1 MNPAKCELHSLALLR
16 DGLAC
21 MTPAGGLEFTM
32 DQAAHTAA
40 AEQRFSDARAA
51 RRWADMYDSDT
62 ESLQEASFRKR
73 CDVTVKYVLQVLPA
87 GGHVLDL
94 GCGSAPVLSQL
105 RKQGVSCTG
114 LEYSE
119 DMLRHSRARL
129 QSMQLDEGDLH
140 RGDCRSTQ
148 FESASFDVVVCLGV
162 ISYVE
167 DYAVVLSEIKRVL
180 KPGGYAFV
188 SFRNRFNPILW
199 DPIAGL
205 KTLARAATGRLRPE
219 PYKIGR
225 FMDFQEFRRKM
236 DDAGFEYRDFVG
248 IGLGPV
254 KFNRRVLLAERT
266 SIRLSDALTAVL
278 HRLGWQAPLRWLADV
293 SLWIYSR
300 PPGRA

>member
-1 MNPAKCELHSLALLR
+1 
-16 DGLAC
+16 
-21 MTPAGGLEFTM
+21 M

-62 ESLQEASFRKR
+62 ESLQEANFRTR
-73 CDVTVKYVLQVLPA
+73 CDITVKYVLQVLPA
-87 GGHVLDL
+87 GGRVLDL

-105 RKQGVSCTG
+105 RKHGVSCTG

-119 DMLRHSRARL
+119 DMLRHARARL

-140 RGDCRSTQ
+140 RGDCRNTQ
-148 FESASFDVVVCLGV
+148 FEPATFDVVVCLGV

-188 SFRNRFNPILW
+188 SFRNRFNPMLW
-199 DPIAGL
+199 DPVAGL
-205 KTLARAATGRLRPE
+205 RTFARAATGRLRPE

-225 FMDFQEFRRKM
+225 FMDFREFRRKM

-254 KFNRRVLLAERT
+254 KFNRRALLAERI

-278 HRLGWQAPLRWLADV
+278 RGLRWQAPLRWLADV
-293 SLWIYSR
+293 SLWIYSK
-300 PPGRA
+300 PPAKA